1 MWIFISLSFFF
12 VKVLLCCLLVTSTFS
27 WGALFISEHNLL
39 HQVTRAE
46 LRDSTHSP
54 RYSTG
59 SRWLGNS
66 LAASFFLFV
75 SVSEYFGTFVGSF
88 FSVCLTVCGIF
99 FPPLSP
105 SGAIATLHAQTSR
118 NVTGFCHRDCGGA
131 LSAVLTCTE
140 SSLGKHKQYNGSACV
155 WKSLGSQL
163 LPHHWE
169 AGGGGAGIPIGGG
182 AHLQPLLRSPGE
194 VRWLLRRWEPGVSS
208 HSNHK
213 RYHAAV
219 ENQAIRTRSR
229 ICWDDVCGASNMWM

>member
-12 VKVLLCCLLVTSTFS
+12 VKVLLCYLLVTSTFS

-131 LSAVLTCTE
+131 LSAVLTCTGRTLHAWVKLYTQKQNE
-140 SSLGKHKQYNGSACV
+140 GIACFPHSSPSSPLWFQCKSRLWVEIFTRCSVYFVSAL
-155 WKSLGSQL
+155 ST
-163 LPHHWE
+163 
-169 AGGGGAGIPIGGG
+169 
-182 AHLQPLLRSPGE
+182 
-194 VRWLLRRWEPGVSS
+194 
-208 HSNHK
+208 SNPAK
-213 RYHAAV
+213 
-219 ENQAIRTRSR
+219 
-229 ICWDDVCGASNMWM
+229 